1 VSKLAFTSNSSKQR
15 DTDGMPGHDFAE
27 YVVSEITKANPSEM
41 IIAGGVSRACLT
53 PTLLTWRRQLSWN
66 FKWVFP

>member
-1 VSKLAFTSNSSKQR
+1 
-15 DTDGMPGHDFAE
+15 MPGHDFAE

-53 PTLLTWRRQLSWN
+53 PALLTWRRQLSWN